1 MSRRPAQAVGLAL
14 TLVFAPAIWI
24 ANPPSCL
31 ASPRHGADV
40 MLEPHTASL
49 LVDYFETFLRE
60 KDIEAFH
67 RSVTA
72 RYTEGTLSRL
82 ARSGSLQARR
92 AAVLALGLIG
102 SFQVNETVARGLRDP
117 DPVIRNLSHNALWAI
132 WFRAD
137 TAENNATLQEVRD
150 LIGRE
155 RYREAQDL
163 AAKLIARSPNFAEAY
178 NQRAI
183 ALFSQDKFAESAAD
197 CRQALE
203 RNPYHV
209 GALAGLGQCF
219 LRLDRRRDALATFRR
234 ALKVE
239 PYSTSLKQTV
249 EHLETEG
256 D

>member
-14 TLVFAPAIWI
+14 TFAIVPAFWL
-24 ANPPSCL
+24 AHPPSCP

-49 LVDYFETFLRE
+49 LVDYFETFLKE

-72 RYTEGTLSRL
+72 RYTEGTLARL
-82 ARSGSLQARR
+82 ARSGSRQARR

-102 SFQVNETVARGLRDP
+102 SFQVNETVARGLRDS

-132 WFRAD
+132 WYRAD
-137 TAENNATLQEVRD
+137 TVENNATLQEVRD

-155 RYREAQDL
+155 RFREAQDL

-183 ALFSQDKFAESAAD
+183 ALFSQEKFAESAAE
-197 CRQALE
+197 CVKVLE

-209 GALAGLGQCF
+209 GALAGLGQCYI
-219 LRLDRRRDALATFRR
+219 RLDRRREALATFRR

-239 PYSTSLKQTV
+239 PYSLNLKQTV
-249 EHLETEG
+249 ELLEIEG
-256 D
+256 E